1 MEEAREGKFLGHG
14 IAANNM
20 PGLKHEARVACLA
33 QVSGGNQA
41 IMTSASYHNVKL
53 FSHL

>member
-14 IAANNM
+14 IAAYYM
-20 PGLKHEARVACLA
+20 SGLKHEARVARLA

-41 IMTSASYHNVKL
+41 IMASASYDNVVL
-53 FSHL
+53 FCHL